1 MNEAEKIWT
10 INSINSTH
18 FDLANTRQIE
28 NCDIDFKHGAEKI
41 CQKFLFSLNLYKNC
55 DFFLN

>member
-18 FDLANTRQIE
+18 FDLEIPGIE
-28 NCDIDFKHGAEKI
+28 NCDIDFNHGAEKI

-55 DFFLN
+55 DFLLN

>member
-28 NCDIDFKHGAEKI
+28 NCDIDFKHCAEKI
-41 CQKFLFSLNLYKNC
+41 VKSLS
-55 DFFLN
+55 FP